1 MKSKLYVNDPTT
13 IHYALQEE
21 INEIQPQLFKKDD
34 EKFRRKGVPLR
45 FLKNKY
51 LNKISS
57 YLKSKLY
64 VNDPTTTLQEEI
76 NEIQSQLLR
85 KDHKKFRNTKG

>member
-1 MKSKLYVNDPTT
+1 MKN
-13 IHYALQEE
+13 
-21 INEIQPQLFKKDD
+21 FD
-34 EKFRRKGVPLR
+34 ERVLRAPLR

-64 VNDPTTTLQEEI
+64 VNDSTTALQKEI

-85 KDHKKFRNTKG
+85 KDHKKFRRKGAYVPHYN